1 MYILI
6 ILIIIGILFFL
17 LLNILY
23 KKTNYYKINILQSN
37 KFKEIP
43 DNLEIINLG
52 SSYAKYAFD
61 YSKVGIKGFN
71 FGVQPQ
77 SLSYDFRILKQFKN
91 KLKKNGVIIITIP
104 DFVFAFLDYPIE
116 DYNYRYYSFLNKENI
131 LNYSSLK
138 NFLLNYFPLILQ
150 PKKLKYILKDISK
163 ENSDSLVFIENSE
176 TVTKEAQRRING
188 WKKEFKLL
196 GTENSEDIPLNIK
209 EMFRK
214 TQSLL
219 EEMINYSL
227 TNELKRVIVIPPC
240 SKELNNF
247 FSDNFLKEI
256 LYSNIEK
263 ANKSLI
269 PVLDYLKDSEF
280 QDYHLYINSDFLNV
294 NGRELFTKR
303 VVADLKKI
311 NYLQ

>member
-43 DNLEIINLG
+43 DNLDIINLG

-61 YSKVGIKGFN
+61 YRKVGVNGFN

-77 SLSYDFRILKQFKN
+77 SLSYDFRILKQYKN
-91 KLKKNGVIIITIP
+91 KLKKNGVVIITIP
-104 DFVFAFLDYPIE
+104 NFVFAFLDYPIE
-116 DYNYRYYSFLNKENI
+116 EYNYKYYSFLNKENI

-138 NFLLNYFPLILQ
+138 KFLIKYFPLLLQ

-163 ENSDSLVFIENSE
+163 ENTDRLTFVENKE
-176 TVTKEAQRRING
+176 DVKKEAQKRING
-188 WKKEFKLL
+188 WMRQFKLL
-196 GTENSEDIPLNIK
+196 NINNKEELPLDIKN
-209 EMFRK
+209 MFIK

-227 TNELKRVIVIPPC
+227 TNELKPVIVIPPC

-247 FSDNFLKEI
+247 FSDDFLKEI

-280 QDYHLYINSDFLNV
+280 QDYHLYMGVDLLNIK
-294 NGRELFTKR
+294 GRRLFTNK
-303 VVADLKKI
+303 VITDLKKI
-311 NYLQ
+311 NYL

>member
-1 MYILI
+1 MHILI
-6 ILIIIGILFFL
+6 TLIIVGVLFFI

-71 FGVQPQ
+71 FGIQPQ
-77 SLSYDFRILKQFKN
+77 SLSYDFRILKQFKD
-91 KLKKNGVIIITIP
+91 KLKKNGVVIITIP
-104 DFVFAFLDYPIE
+104 NFVFAFLDYPIE
-116 DYNYRYYSFLNKENI
+116 EYNYKYYSFLNRENI

-138 NFLLNYFPLILQ
+138 KYLIKHLPLLLQ

-163 ENSDSLVFIENSE
+163 ESMDRLTFIENKE
-176 TVTKEAQRRING
+176 DVKKEAQKRING
-188 WKKEFKLL
+188 WIRQFKLL
-196 GTENSEDIPLNIK
+196 NINNKEELPLDIK
-209 EMFRK
+209 KMFIK

-227 TNELKRVIVIPPC
+227 SNELKPVIVIPPC
-240 SKELNNF
+240 SKELNDF
-247 FSDNFLKEI
+247 FSEEFLNEI
-256 LYSNIEK
+256 LYSNVEK
-263 ANKSLI
+263 ANKNLI
-269 PVLDYLKDSEF
+269 PVLDYLKDPEF
-280 QDYHLYINSDFLNV
+280 QDYYLYVNSDFLNV

-303 VVADLKKI
+303 VVADLKKL
-311 NYLQ
+311 NYL

>member
-1 MYILI
+1 MHILMV
-6 ILIIIGILFFL
+6 LITIGIVFFI

-43 DNLEIINLG
+43 DNLEIVNLG

-71 FGVQPQ
+71 FGIQPQ
-77 SLSYDFRILKQFKN
+77 SLSYDFRILKQFKD
-91 KLKKNGVIIITIP
+91 KLKKNGVVIITIP

-116 DYNYRYYSFLNKENI
+116 EYNYKYYSFLNKENI

-138 NFLLNYFPLILQ
+138 NFLLNCFPLILQ
-150 PKKLKYILKDISK
+150 PKKLKCILKDISK
-163 ENSDSLVFIENSE
+163 ENRDSLVFMQSSE
-176 TVTKEAQRRING
+176 EVRKEAQKRVNG
-188 WKKEFKLL
+188 WKKEFKLM
-196 GTENSEDIPLNIK
+196 GTEKSEDIPLNIK
-209 EMFRK
+209 EIFRQ

-219 EEMINYSL
+219 EEMINYTLS
-227 TNELKRVIVIPPC
+227 NGLKPVIVVPPC
-240 SKELNNF
+240 SKELNDF
-247 FSDNFLKEI
+247 FSDEFLKEI

-263 ANKSLI
+263 ANKNII
-269 PVLDYLKDSEF
+269 PVLDYLKKPEF
-280 QDYHLYINSDFLNV
+280 QDYHLYENSDFLNV
-294 NGRELFTKR
+294 NGRELFTKK

-311 NYLQ
+311 NYL

>member
-1 MYILI
+1 MHILITLI
-6 ILIIIGILFFL
+6 ILGVLFFI

-23 KKTNYYKINILQSN
+23 KRTNYYKINILQSN

-43 DNLEIINLG
+43 DNLDIINLG

-61 YSKVGIKGFN
+61 YSKVGVNGFN
-71 FGVQPQ
+71 FGIQPQ
-77 SLSYDFRILKQFKN
+77 SLSYDFRILKQYKN
-91 KLKKNGVIIITIP
+91 KLKKNGVVIITIP
-104 DFVFAFLDYPIE
+104 DFVFAFLDYPIKE
-116 DYNYRYYSFLNKENI
+116 YNYRYYSFLNKENI

-138 NFLLNYFPLILQ
+138 KFLLNYFPLILQ

-163 ENSDSLVFIENSE
+163 ENSDSLVFMENNE
-176 TVTKEAQRRING
+176 EVKKEAQKRVNG

-196 GTENSEDIPLNIK
+196 GTEKSEDTPLNIK
-209 EMFRK
+209 EMFRQ

-219 EEMINYSL
+219 EEMINYTLS
-227 TNELKRVIVIPPC
+227 NELKPVIVVPPC
-240 SKELNNF
+240 SKELNDF
-247 FSDNFLKEI
+247 FSDEFLKEI

-263 ANKSLI
+263 ANKNLI
-269 PVLDYLKDSEF
+269 PVLDYLKEPEF
-280 QDYHLYINSDFLNV
+280 QDYHLYVNSDFLNV

-311 NYLQ
+311 NYL

>member
-227 TNELKRVIVIPPC
+227 TNELKPVIVIPPC

>member
-1 MYILI
+1 MHILI
-6 ILIIIGILFFL
+6 TLIIMGVLFFI

-23 KKTNYYKINILQSN
+23 KRTNYYKINILQSN
-37 KFKEIP
+37 KFKEISN
-43 DNLEIINLG
+43 NLEIINLG

-61 YSKVGIKGFN
+61 YSKVGVSGFN
-71 FGVQPQ
+71 FGIQPQ
-77 SLSYDFRILKQFKN
+77 SLSYDFRILKQFKD
-91 KLKKNGVIIITIP
+91 KFKKNGVIIITIP
-104 DFVFAFLDYPIE
+104 DFVFAFLDYSIE
-116 DYNYRYYSFLNKENI
+116 EYNYRYYSFLNKENI

-163 ENSDSLVFIENSE
+163 ENRDDLVFMESSE
-176 TVTKEAQRRING
+176 IVKKEALKRISG
-188 WKKEFKLL
+188 WKREFKLL
-196 GTENSEDIPLNIK
+196 GTENIEDIPLNMRD
-209 EMFRK
+209 MFIK

-227 TNELKRVIVIPPC
+227 SNELKPVIVIPPC
-240 SKELNNF
+240 SKELNDF
-247 FSDNFLKEI
+247 FSDEFLKEI

-263 ANKSLI
+263 ANKKLI
-269 PVLDYLKDSEF
+269 PVLDYLKDPEF

-294 NGRELFTKR
+294 SGRELFTKR

-311 NYLQ
+311 NYL

>member
-1 MYILI
+1 MHILI
-6 ILIIIGILFFL
+6 TLIIVGVLFFI

-71 FGVQPQ
+71 FGIQPQ

-227 TNELKRVIVIPPC
+227 SNELKPVIVIPPC
-240 SKELNNF
+240 SKELNDF
-247 FSDNFLKEI
+247 FSEEFLNEI
-256 LYSNIEK
+256 LYSNVEK
-263 ANKSLI
+263 ANKNLI
-269 PVLDYLKDSEF
+269 PVLDYLKDPEF
-280 QDYHLYINSDFLNV
+280 QDYYLYVNSDFLNV

-303 VVADLKKI
+303 VVADLKKL
-311 NYLQ
+311 NYL

>member
-1 MYILI
+1 MHILI
-6 ILIIIGILFFL
+6 TLIIVGVLFFI

-43 DNLEIINLG
+43 DNLELSHLG

-61 YSKVGIKGFN
+61 YSKVGLKGFN
-71 FGVQPQ
+71 FGLQPQ

-227 TNELKRVIVIPPC
+227 SNELKPVIVIPPC
-240 SKELNNF
+240 SKELNDF
-247 FSDNFLKEI
+247 FSEEFLNEI
-256 LYSNIEK
+256 LYSNVEK
-263 ANKSLI
+263 ANKNLI
-269 PVLDYLKDSEF
+269 PVLDYLKDPEF
-280 QDYHLYINSDFLNV
+280 QDYYLYVNSDFLNV

-303 VVADLKKI
+303 VVADLKKL
-311 NYLQ
+311 NYL

>member
-1 MYILI
+1 M
-6 ILIIIGILFFL
+6 
-17 LLNILY
+17 
-23 KKTNYYKINILQSN
+23 QSN

-227 TNELKRVIVIPPC
+227 TNELKPVIVIPPC

>member
-1 MYILI
+1 MHVLI
-6 ILIIIGILFFL
+6 ILIIVGILFFI

-23 KKTNYYKINILQSN
+23 KRTNYYKINILQSN

-43 DNLEIINLG
+43 DNLDIINLG

-61 YSKVGIKGFN
+61 YSKVEVNGFN

-77 SLSYDFRILKQFKN
+77 SLSYDFRILKQYKN
-91 KLKKNGVIIITIP
+91 KLKKNGVVIITIP
-104 DFVFAFLDYPIE
+104 NFVFAFLDYSIE
-116 DYNYRYYSFLNKENI
+116 EYNYRYYSFLNKENI

-138 NFLLNYFPLILQ
+138 NFLLKYFPLILQ
-150 PKKLKYILKDISK
+150 PKKLRYILKDISK
-163 ENSDSLVFIENSE
+163 ENSDSLVFMENNE
-176 TVTKEAQRRING
+176 EVKKEAQKRVNG
-188 WKKEFKLL
+188 WIRQFKLL
-196 GTENSEDIPLNIK
+196 NIDNKEELPLDVKN
-209 EMFRK
+209 MFIK
-214 TQSLL
+214 TQRLL

-227 TNELKRVIVIPPC
+227 SNELKPVIVIPPC

-247 FSDNFLKEI
+247 FSDDFLKEI

-280 QDYHLYINSDFLNV
+280 QDYHLYMGVDLLNIE
-294 NGRELFTKR
+294 GRRLFTNK
-303 VVADLKKI
+303 VITDLKKI
-311 NYLQ
+311 NYL

>member
-1 MYILI
+1 M
-6 ILIIIGILFFL
+6 GILFFI

-23 KKTNYYKINILQSN
+23 KRTNYYKINILQSN

-43 DNLEIINLG
+43 DDLEIINLG

-61 YSKVGIKGFN
+61 YNEVGIKGFN

-77 SLSYDFRILKQFKN
+77 SLSYDFRILKQYKN
-91 KLKKNGVIIITIP
+91 KLKKNGIIIKTIP
-104 DFVFAFLDYPIE
+104 NLVFAFLDYPIDE
-116 DYNYRYYSFLNKENI
+116 YNYKYYSFLNKENI

-138 NFLLNYFPLILQ
+138 KFLLNYFPLILQ

-163 ENSDSLVFIENSE
+163 ENSDSLVFMENNE
-176 TVTKEAQRRING
+176 EVKKEAQKRING
-188 WKKEFKLL
+188 WMTQFRL
-196 GTENSEDIPLNIK
+196 LNINNK
-209 EMFRK
+209 EELPLDIKNMFIK

-227 TNELKRVIVIPPC
+227 TNELKPVIVIPPF
-240 SKELNNF
+240 SNELNNF
-247 FSDNFLKEI
+247 FSDDFLKEI

-280 QDYHLYINSDFLNV
+280 QDYHLYMGVDLLNIE
-294 NGRELFTKR
+294 GRRLFTNK
-303 VVADLKKI
+303 VITDLKKI
-311 NYLQ
+311 NYL

>member
-1 MYILI
+1 M
-6 ILIIIGILFFL
+6 
-17 LLNILY
+17 
-23 KKTNYYKINILQSN
+23 QSN

-227 TNELKRVIVIPPC
+227 TNELKPVIVIPPC

-247 FSDNFLKEI
+247 F
-256 LYSNIEK
+256 
-263 ANKSLI
+263 LI
-269 PVLDYLKDSEF
+269 TS
-280 QDYHLYINSDFLNV
+280 
-294 NGRELFTKR
+294 
-303 VVADLKKI
+303 
-311 NYLQ
+311 